1 MSLFQEVFSM
11 KKPFGILPSGEQA
24 WLYTISNGKMEA
36 HITDF
41 GATLV
46 RLYVPDAFGNRDD
59 VVLGFDDCNVYRTS
73 STYCGAIIGRN
84 ANRVRDALFVLNG
97 KAVHL
102 EANENGNC
110 NHSGPNCYAFRLW
123 KVTQLTESSITLYLF
138 SPDGDQGFPGNAEIR
153 VTYALT
159 GNGTLSVVFDATAD
173 KDTVF
178 NMTNHSFFNL
188 AGHQYPELA
197 AQQVLILPSRI
208 YTEVDRQNVPTGK
221 LLPVDGT
228 PMDFREA
235 KPICRDIAQPHTALR
250 SGGYDLNFEVFTDP
264 AAILHDPVSGRT
276 MSISTDLPGL
286 HFYSG
291 NYLAGEIGKDGIPYC
306 RRSGMALETQYYP
319 DSVNH
324 PEWKQPFTKAGER
337 WHSETRFT
345 FK

>member
-1 MSLFQEVFSM
+1 M
-11 KKPFGILPSGEQA
+11 KKPFGILPSGQQA
-24 WLYTISNGKMEA
+24 WLYTISNGNMEA
-36 HITDF
+36 HLTDY

-46 RLYVPDAFGNRDD
+46 RLYVPDASGNRDD
-59 VVLGFDDCNVYRTS
+59 VILGFDDCNGYRTS
-73 STYCGAIIGRN
+73 TTYAGAIVGRN
-84 ANRVRDALFVLNG
+84 ANRVRNSQFVLNG
-97 KAVHL
+97 KTFHL
-102 EANENGNC
+102 DPNEGANC
-110 NHSGPNCYAFRLW
+110 CHSGPNCYAYRLW
-123 KVTQLTESSITLYLF
+123 QVEQLTDNAITFYLF

-153 VTYALT
+153 VTYTLS
-159 GNGTLSVVFDATAD
+159 GNGTLSVTFDAVAD

-178 NMTNHSFFNL
+178 NMTNHSLFNV
-188 AGHQYPELA
+188 AGHQHPELA
-197 AQQVLILPSRI
+197 PQQILILPSRI
-208 YTEVDRQNVPTGK
+208 YTEVDAQLIPTGK

-228 PMDFREA
+228 PMDFRNG
-235 KPICRDIAQPHTALR
+235 KPIGRDIDQPHIALR

-276 MSISTDLPGL
+276 MSVSTDLPGL

-291 NYLAGEIGKDGIPYC
+291 NYLAGEIGKDGISYC
-306 RRSGMALETQYYP
+306 RRGGIALETHYYP